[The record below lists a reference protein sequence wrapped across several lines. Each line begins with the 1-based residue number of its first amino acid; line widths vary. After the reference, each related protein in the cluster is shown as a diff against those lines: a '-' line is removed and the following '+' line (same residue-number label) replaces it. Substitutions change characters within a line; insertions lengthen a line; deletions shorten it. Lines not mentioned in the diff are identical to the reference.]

1 MINVLTKLIE
11 LLQSIKDCISV
22 KKYSKAIAR
31 KKKTVDKS
39 IL

>member
-11 LLQSIKDCISV
+11 LLKSIKDCISV
-22 KKYSKAIAR
+22 KKR
-31 KKKTVDKS
+31 KEKTLDKS

>member
-22 KKYSKAIAR
+22 KK